1 MSCLVSH
8 RAIIYRLQEH
18 TVSKSTN
25 QRGRG
30 MFAQGHFCPRKILPH
45 DLCISKHFTR
55 QPYAHFTVCSIRE

>member
-8 RAIIYRLQEH
+8 GAIIYRLQEH
-18 TVSKSTN
+18 TVSQSTN

-45 DLCISKHFTR
+45 DLCYFKTFYTSTLCPFYCLFH
-55 QPYAHFTVCSIRE
+55 